1 MQNVPV
7 SRKLLLLWYLGHLPV
22 LGWGCLGVQNRAHK
36 LHPAFCSLCWEGK
49 FLQDNIS
56 SDQFWVGA
64 SRKVGA
70 DYTSPSSWTWSDGT
84 AMNYTAWTYGQ
95 PNNAGIFY
103 GERCVKSVEREGE
116 KKWDDHRCWMGITRA
131 FVCKLQLQW
140 SLRRDGE
147 LLSIHKRIPK

>member
-1 MQNVPV
+1 MVGT
-7 SRKLLLLWYLGHLPV
+7 LATYLSWAEAASECKKEHINSTLPSV
-22 LGWGCLGVQNRAHK
+22 HSAE
-36 LHPAFCSLCWEGK
+36 EGK

-64 SRKVGA
+64 SRNVGA
-70 DYTSPSSWTWSDGT
+70 DYTSPSSWTWSDET

-140 SLRRDGE
+140 SLRRHGE
-147 LLSIHKRIPK
+147 LLSVQKTIPK